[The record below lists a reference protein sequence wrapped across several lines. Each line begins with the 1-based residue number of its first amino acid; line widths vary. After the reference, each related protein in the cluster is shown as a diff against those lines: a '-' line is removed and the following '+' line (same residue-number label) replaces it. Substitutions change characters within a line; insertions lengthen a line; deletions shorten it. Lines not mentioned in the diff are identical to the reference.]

1 MVAAGSKGIFL
12 SHKGPNKRM
21 VRDFKETL
29 EALGYEPWLDEDA
42 MPAGTTLERG
52 LLQGMQSS
60 CAVVFFITSDFKD
73 EGYLQTEI
81 DYAIQEKRTKQERFA
96 IITLQFVDEDGRKA
110 EIPGLLKP
118 YVWKAPETP
127 LEALREIV
135 RALPVAAT
143 TIGWRDE
150 IPVVTAN
157 QTLPES
163 ATLSVEA
170 KVILL
175 EAVAG
180 DGSVFHDRVMGG
192 QFMQANHKSLI
203 PDEEP
208 RTVALWVGG
217 LEDLRRLGYIKDRG
231 YKGEVFAVTREGYQ
245 AANELSVT

>member
-1 MVAAGSKGIFL
+1 MEAASPKGIFL
-12 SHKGPNKRM
+12 SHKGPNKTT
-21 VRDFKETL
+21 VRDFKSTL
-29 EALGYEPWLDEDA
+29 EVLGYEPWLDEDA

-96 IITLQFVDEDGRKA
+96 IITLQFVDGDGGKA

-135 RALPVAAT
+135 RALPIGAT
-143 TIGWRDE
+143 TIEWRDE
-150 IPVVTAN
+150 VPVVTTS
-157 QTLPES
+157 QPRPKS
-163 ATLSVEA
+163 AMLSAEA

-180 DGSVFHDRVMGG
+180 DGSVFHDRIMGG
-192 QFMQANHKSLI
+192 QFIQANHKSLI

-217 LEDLRRLGYIKDRG
+217 LEDLKRLGYIKDTG
-231 YKGEVFAVTREGYQ
+231 YKGEVFDVTREGYE
-245 AANELSVT
+245 AANELSET